1 MLDENIEDI
10 QLFLFI
16 TPRDDVITK
25 LIGASHLEIEGV
37 IVHQVGLT
45 GVIAPQIDQRL
56 GEVAVTIHI
65 RIGLYLHLAKALAVA
80 GDLSVIKSGYG
91 HSHFRAEAV

>member
-1 MLDENIEDI
+1 MLDKDVEDVK
-10 QLFLFI
+10 LFLFI
-16 TPRDDVITK
+16 AAGDDVVAE
-25 LIGASHLEIEGV
+25 LIGTSYLEIEGV